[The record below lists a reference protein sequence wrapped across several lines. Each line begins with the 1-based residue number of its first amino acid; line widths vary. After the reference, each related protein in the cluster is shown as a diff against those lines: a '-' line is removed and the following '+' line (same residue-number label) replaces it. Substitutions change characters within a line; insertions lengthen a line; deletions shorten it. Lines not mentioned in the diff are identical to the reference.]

1 MSQRELAEPGYTHA
15 YVSTIESGKRD
26 PSRAAV
32 EYFAVR
38 LGRDVDELLT
48 GRPPDLIPR
57 IELELREAR
66 RAASAGALDE
76 AEATCERVGA
86 QAEDYDIPRL
96 RSKALQGGGL
106 CRELRGDLDEAIRLY
121 EEAEEVVRHEPAPLK
136 VEAIAARARC
146 LQMKGENR
154 TAIYALEQI
163 LEALEQEGLM
173 DPDALVRVHTS
184 LVAAYFEE
192 GAYKKASAS
201 AESAL
206 SLAPRTTN
214 PEHQANMHLNVA
226 RMFLAQGRAQ
236 DAHSSL
242 RRAEDLFRELDLLQE
257 VARCHHARG
266 YICSRQGDLD
276 QARQEFSRAV
286 EGFEQAQAPIMVAR
300 SITEL
305 ARLER
310 LQGDM
315 NSAEKNL
322 NQARELLQDQDVFD
336 LGEVYR
342 ELGLCYI
349 TSDPARAESHLR
361 EAAGLFKTADQH
373 VEYAATSRMLGDLLL
388 EQGDTEAAVE
398 AFRLGI
404 TTIEERL

>member
-15 YVSTIESGKRD
+15 YVSTIESGKRE

-38 LGRDVDELLT
+38 LGRDVDELLS

-57 IELELREAR
+57 IELDLREAR
-66 RAASAGALDE
+66 RSASAGELDT
-76 AEATCERVGA
+76 AEATCNRLA
-86 QAEDYDIPRL
+86 AEAAEYELPRL
-96 RSKALQGGGL
+96 ESKALQGAGL
-106 CRELRGDLDEAIRLY
+106 CRELRGDLDGAIELY
-121 EEAEEVVRHEPAPLK
+121 ERSEASVRHEPTPIK

-154 TAIYALEQI
+154 TAIYALEQA
-163 LEALEQEGLM
+163 LEGLEQEGLL

-192 GAYKKASAS
+192 GAYKKAAAS

-226 RMFLAQGRAQ
+226 RMFLAQGRAE
-236 DAHSSL
+236 DAHASL
-242 RRAEDLFRELDLLQE
+242 RRAEDLFRELELLQE
-257 VARCHHARG
+257 VARCHHSRG
-266 YICSRQGDLD
+266 YIFSRQGEPD
-276 QARQEFSRAV
+276 QARQEFMRAV

-310 LQGDM
+310 LQGDV
-315 NSAEKNL
+315 NSAEKHL
-322 NQARELLQDQDVFD
+322 HQARDLLKEQDVFD

-342 ELGLCYI
+342 ELGLCFFS
-349 TSDPARAESHLR
+349 SDPNKAETYLQDAAR
-361 EAAGLFKTADQH
+361 LFKDGDQH
-373 VEYAATSRMLGDLLL
+373 VEYAATARMIGDLLM
-388 EQGDTEAAVE
+388 ERGDTEAAVE
-398 AFRLGI
+398 AYRAGI